1 MDQLLNDLKNQIIS
15 TLKLTDLEPDE
26 IDVDAPLIGE
36 GLGLDSIDTLEL
48 LVLLEKEYGVTVP
61 DINVGRKIFSSVR
74 AIAKYIQEEQKRN
87 Q

>member
-15 TLKLTDLEPDE
+15 TLKLTDIEPDE

-48 LVLLEKEYGVTVP
+48 LVLLEKEYKVTVP
-61 DINVGRKIFSSVR
+61 DINIGRKIFSSIR
-74 AIAKYIQEEQKRN
+74 AMAKYIQEEQKN
-87 Q
+87 N

>member
-1 MDQLLNDLKNQIIS
+1 MDQLLNNLKSQIIS

-74 AIAKYIQEEQKRN
+74 AMAEYIQEEQKRE
-87 Q
+87 

>member
-15 TLKLTDLEPDE
+15 TLKLTDIEPDE

-48 LVLLEKEYGVTVP
+48 LVLLEKEYKVTVP
-61 DINVGRKIFSSVR
+61 DINIGRKIFSSIR
-74 AIAKYIQEEQKRN
+74 AMAEYIQEEQKN
-87 Q
+87 N